1 MKKQKKGL
9 PLPQW
14 ALLLLLV
21 LLLSAIGTLFVF
33 EASTA
38 ESYATFGTQYHFLE
52 QHLIG
57 LGLGLVAMVAGF
69 ALPSKFWIQ
78 MGPALF
84 IGGLVLVLLTLV
96 PGIGLD
102 LNGARRWIS
111 IGGLRFQSV
120 EFLKFG
126 LIAYY
131 AAWMQ
136 KHQKIGPFLFLT
148 AIPAVLVML
157 QPDLGSL
164 LLLAAIAVSMFFL
177 AGGNIKHFLLLGVV
191 GIPLVLVAIVTS
203 PYRMRRL
210 TTFLNPESDPL
221 GASFHIRQI
230 TLALGRG
237 GLWGQGIGNSNQKYS
252 YIPEAS
258 TDSIF
263 AIIAEEVGFIG
274 AMGIIVL
281 LFFFLYTAYKTV
293 KNSEASSA
301 EKLLG
306 MGIVFWIGLQV
317 LLNLSAVVAL
327 IPLTGMPLP
336 FFSYGRSSQVML
348 LFASG
353 ILIRLGRKAAP

>member
-1 MKKQKKGL
+1 MMHSVKKV
-9 PLPQW
+9 PFSQW
-14 ALLLLLV
+14 WLLLILITILTLL
-21 LLLSAIGTLFVF
+21 GTLFVF

-38 ESYATFGTQYHFLE
+38 ESYATFGTPYHFLF

-57 LGLGLVAMVAGF
+57 LGLGVLALVIGYTVPPK
-69 ALPSKFWIQ
+69 LWIQ
-78 MGPALF
+78 FGWGLYLF
-84 IGGLVLVLLTLV
+84 GIILIVLTLI

-102 LNGARRWIS
+102 LNGARRWIA
-111 IGGLRFQSV
+111 IAGIRFQSV

-126 LIAYY
+126 VIAYF
-131 AAWMQ
+131 AAWLQ
-136 KHQKIGPFLFLT
+136 HHQKLGPFLFLT
-148 AIPAVLVML
+148 AIPTFFILL

-164 LLLAAIAVSMFFL
+164 LLVAAIAVVMFFL
-177 AGGNIKHFLLLGVV
+177 AGGNIKHFLILTAI
-191 GIPLVLVAIVTS
+191 GIPLVLAAILLS

-237 GLWGQGIGNSNQKYS
+237 GIGGQGIGNSNQKYS

-274 AMGIIVL
+274 AVGIIFL
-281 LFFFLYTAYKTV
+281 LFLFLYTAYKIVQTAEI
-293 KNSEASSA
+293 SPA

-306 MGIVFWIGLQV
+306 LGIVFWIGLQV

-336 FFSYGRSSQVML
+336 FFSYGRSSQVMV
-348 LFASG
+348 LFSSG
-353 ILIRLGRKAAP
+353 ILLRLGRKKSA

>member
-1 MKKQKKGL
+1 MKKKNL
-9 PLPQW
+9 PFSKW
-14 ALLLLLV
+14 VLLLLLIIILS
-21 LLLSAIGTLFVF
+21 LLGTLFVF

-38 ESYATFGTQYHFLE
+38 ESYALFGTPYHFLN

-57 LGLGLVAMVAGF
+57 LGLGTVALIIGFLLPPKIWVQFGSLMYILGLLLVF
-69 ALPSKFWIQ
+69 
-78 MGPALF
+78 
-84 IGGLVLVLLTLV
+84 LTLI

-126 LIAYY
+126 VITYFSS
-131 AAWMQ
+131 WMAR
-136 KHQKIGPFLFLT
+136 HQKIGPFLFLT
-148 AIPAVLVML
+148 AIPAFLILL

-164 LLLAAIAVSMFFL
+164 LLVAAIAVSMFFL
-177 AGGNIKHFLLLGVV
+177 AGGNIKHFILLGIVSV
-191 GIPLVLVAIVTS
+191 PLVLAAIVLS

-263 AIIAEEVGFIG
+263 AIIAEEIGFIG
-274 AMGIIVL
+274 AMGIIFL
-281 LFFFLYTAYKTV
+281 LFYFLYTAYGIV
-293 KNSEASSA
+293 KNAEVSSA

-306 MGIVFWIGLQV
+306 MGLVFWIGLQI

-348 LFASG
+348 LFSSG
-353 ILIRLGRKAAP
+353 ILLRLGRKASA

>member
-1 MKKQKKGL
+1 MKKRL
-9 PLPQW
+9 PFPKW
-14 ALLLLLV
+14 ILLLLLV
-21 LLLSAIGTLFVF
+21 LGLSFLGTLFVF

-38 ESYATFGTQYHFLE
+38 ESFSTFGTQYHFLQ

-57 LGLGLVAMVAGF
+57 LGIGLLALTIGF
-69 ALPSKFWIQ
+69 SIPPKLWIQ
-78 MGPALF
+78 FGPLLYA
-84 IGGLVLVLLTLV
+84 GGILLLILTLI
-96 PGIGLD
+96 PGLGLD
-102 LNGARRWIS
+102 LNGAQRWIS
-111 IGGLRFQSV
+111 IGGIRFQSV

-126 LIAYY
+126 LIAYF

-148 AIPAVLVML
+148 AIPALLIIL

-164 LLLAAIAVSMFFL
+164 LLIGAIAISMFFL
-177 AGGNIKHFLLLGVV
+177 AGGSIKHFLLLGAVAL
-191 GIPLVLVAIVTS
+191 PLVLVAIVTS
-203 PYRMRRL
+203 PYRMKRL

-221 GASFHIRQI
+221 GSSFHIRQI

-237 GLWGQGIGNSNQKYS
+237 GLWGQGIGNSHQKYS

-263 AIIAEEVGFIG
+263 AIIAEEVGFVG
-274 AMGIIVL
+274 SVTIITL
-281 LFFFLYTAYKTV
+281 LLFFLYTGYRAIQQADI
-293 KNSEASSA
+293 SDA
-301 EKLLG
+301 ERLLG
-306 MGIVFWIGLQV
+306 MGILFWIGLQI

-336 FFSYGRSSQVML
+336 FFSYGRSSQVMI

-353 ILIRLGRKAAP
+353 ILIRLGRKVAA

>member
-1 MKKQKKGL
+1 MKKRL
-9 PLPQW
+9 PFPKW
-14 ALLLLLV
+14 ILLLLIV
-21 LLLSAIGTLFVF
+21 LGLSFLGTLFVF

-38 ESYATFGTQYHFLE
+38 ESFSTFGSQYHFLH

-57 LGLGLVAMVAGF
+57 LGLGTLALIIGFCVPPKLWITFGPLLYAGGI
-69 ALPSKFWIQ
+69 L
-78 MGPALF
+78 L
-84 IGGLVLVLLTLV
+84 LLLTLL

-102 LNGARRWIS
+102 LNGAQRWIS
-111 IGGLRFQSV
+111 LGGIRFQSV

-126 LIAYY
+126 LIAYF

-148 AIPAVLVML
+148 AIPALLIIL

-164 LLLAAIAVSMFFL
+164 LLIGAIAISMFFL
-177 AGGNIKHFLLLGVV
+177 AGGSIKHFLLLGAVAL
-191 GIPLVLVAIVTS
+191 PLVLVAIVTS
-203 PYRMRRL
+203 PYRMERL

-237 GLWGQGIGNSNQKYS
+237 GLWGQGIGNSHQKYS

-263 AIIAEEVGFIG
+263 AIIAEEVGFVG
-274 AMGIIVL
+274 AVAIITSL
-281 LFFFLYTAYKTV
+281 LFFLYTGYRSIQQADISD
-293 KNSEASSA
+293 SER
-301 EKLLG
+301 LLG
-306 MGIVFWIGLQV
+306 MGILFWIGLQI

-336 FFSYGRSSQVML
+336 FFSYGRSAQVMI

-353 ILIRLGRKAAP
+353 IVIRLGRKVAA

>member
-1 MKKQKKGL
+1 MQKKGL
-9 PLPQW
+9 PLPKW
-14 ALLLLLV
+14 V
-21 LLLSAIGTLFVF
+21 LLLILIIILSLLGTLFVF

-38 ESYATFGTQYHFLE
+38 ESYAIFGTQYHFLY
-52 QHLIG
+52 QHVLG
-57 LGLGLVAMVAGF
+57 LGLGIVAVLIGF
-69 ALPSKFWIQ
+69 FLPSKLWIKF
-78 MGPALF
+78 GPVMYI
-84 IGGLVLVLLTLV
+84 IGLLLVLLTLI

-126 LIAYY
+126 VIAYY
-131 AAWMQ
+131 ASWMQ
-136 KHQKIGPFLFLT
+136 QHQKLGPFLFLT
-148 AIPAVLVML
+148 AIPTVLIML
-157 QPDLGSL
+157 QPDLGSML
-164 LLLAAIAVSMFFL
+164 LVVAIAFSMFFL
-177 AGGNIKHFLLLGVV
+177 AGGNTKHFTILGAI
-191 GIPLVLVAIVTS
+191 GIPLVLAAIVLS

-263 AIIAEEVGFIG
+263 AIIAEEVGFLG
-274 AMGIIVL
+274 ALGIIL
-281 LFFFLYTAYKTV
+281 LLSFFLYAAYTSV
-293 KNSEASSA
+293 RATDVSPAD
-301 EKLLG
+301 KLSGLG
-306 MGIVFWIGLQV
+306 LVFWVGLQM

-348 LFASG
+348 LFSSG
-353 ILIRLGRKAAP
+353 ILLRLGRKASA